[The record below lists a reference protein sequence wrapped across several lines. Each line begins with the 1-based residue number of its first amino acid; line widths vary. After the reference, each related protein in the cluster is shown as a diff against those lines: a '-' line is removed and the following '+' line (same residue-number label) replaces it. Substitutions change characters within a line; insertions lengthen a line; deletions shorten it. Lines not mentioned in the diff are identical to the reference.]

1 MRVSSKSSGSGNAPA
16 VGGARPA
23 ASPSAPVGAAGGPS
37 QVGDAL
43 SVSSTAQFIAVAEA
57 QIARIP
63 DIRAS
68 RVEALKARLDADQ
81 YSPDGEAVAD
91 GIIRDHTPPR
101 RDP

>member
-43 SVSSTAQFIAVAEA
+43 SVSSTAQIAAGPATEA
-57 QIARIP
+57 ACPVRINTP
-63 DIRAS
+63 EPS
-68 RVEALKARLDADQ
+68 V
-81 YSPDGEAVAD
+81 PAVPSM
-91 GIIRDHTPPR
+91 TTCNKFNCLLSVLF
-101 RDP
+101 